1 MRIKQISVYQQTQ
14 ALLCKNFLKKWRMK
28 RESAL
33 EWGLP
38 ILLGLYVALLSE
50 FRENI
55 QIPEM
60 PPQDLGRVDKFNI
73 SSIKIVYTPISNI
86 TQQIMNTTSFALLM
100 KGTEII
106 GVPDRKDM
114 DEILLQNL
122 PDVVGIIFSD
132 TFSYK
137 LKFFQGYTV
146 PFLREDLSGH
156 CGRKYDGYSCIL
168 SKYWNRGFVT
178 LQTVINAAIIEITTN
193 HSVMD
198 ELMSVT
204 AITMKTLPFIS
215 KDILQSEMF
224 ILYCLLYFS
233 PFIYFLSLSVT
244 KERKKCK
251 DLMKMMGLQ
260 DSAFWLS
267 WGLIYTAFIFII
279 SIFIAIIITSAQV
292 ILMTGFMVIFTLLFL
307 YGLSLLAFSF
317 LMSVLLQKAA
327 LTNLFVLTLFWGS
340 VGFTDFFKQLPSSV
354 EWILSICSPFAFR
367 TGMAQI
373 LHLDY
378 NLNGV
383 VFPDSSGESY
393 TMLAT
398 FSVLALDG
406 LIYLTL
412 ALYFDKILPYGN
424 ERRYSPLFFLS
435 SSSCFRHRR
444 TDNKVIEKDIDPK
457 HPSDGYFEPIA
468 SEFQGKEAI
477 RIRNVRKEYKSK
489 SGKVEALKGLLFDI
503 YEGQITAI
511 LGHSG
516 AGKSSLL
523 NILNGLSVPT
533 EGSVTIYNKNTS
545 EMHDLEEIR
554 KITGVCPQNNVQID
568 LLTVKEN
575 LSMFAKIKGIRPK
588 EVDQEVQQILLELDM
603 QNIQDNLAIHLSEG
617 QKRMLTFGIAILGD
631 PQVLLLDEP
640 TAGLDPFSRYRVW
653 TFLKERRANRV
664 ILFSTQS
671 MDEADILADRKV
683 IMSNGELKCAGS
695 SVFLKR
701 KWGLGYHLSLYKS
714 EICDPEQ
721 ITSFINHHIPDAK
734 LKIENKEKLVYT
746 LPLERTSK
754 FPDLFSDIDKCS
766 GQGVMSYDISM
777 STLNEVFM
785 NMERKS
791 TIRQDFEQ
799 TEMIGDSENLS
810 EMEPACSSH
819 PEVQKTVSDMGLWRM
834 QACAMAR
841 LRFLKLKR
849 ERKTLLT
856 LLLMFGIALFP
867 WIIESVAYSMIE
879 QNGDWEFKT
888 ELYFLSSGQLPQE
901 PRTSLLIINNT
912 ESNIEDFIQSLKH
925 QNILLEV
932 DDFENRNGTEGLSY
946 NGAIIVS
953 GKKKDYGFSIVC
965 NTKRLHCFPILM
977 NIISNGLLRM
987 FNHTQYIRIERSP
1000 FSLNNIY
1007 IWTGLPESSGFI
1019 LFVACCLSPY
1029 IAMSSISD
1037 HKKKAS
1043 SQLWI
1048 SGLYPSAYW
1057 FGQAVVDIN
1066 LFNLILLSMYLI
1078 IYLTNRM
1085 DIYITSQAIFAL
1097 VVVSLGYSASLI
1109 FLTYVISFIFRKRRK
1124 NSGLWSFCFY
1134 IVLTIVPY
1142 IILINDFNLTLIIVS
1157 MVLLPSST
1165 LAVFLIFLLM
1175 ESQEYYEEF
1184 QEFKYYLSAVDL
1196 LVCLI
1201 PYFQALLLVFVLRC
1215 MELKCGQKVIRKD
1228 PIFRISPQIRRV
1240 QPNPEVPVDEDEDVQ
1255 AERMRASTALTT
1267 SNLDEKPV
1275 IIASCLHKEY
1285 AGQRKS
1291 CFSKRKKKIAAR
1303 NISFCVKKGEV
1314 LGLLGPN
1321 GAGKSSS
1328 IRMIAGITSPTA
1340 GQVELKVGE
1349 CKSVWGHLGYCPQ
1362 ENVLWPILTVKEHL
1376 EVYAAV
1382 KGLQKGDAA
1391 MVISRLVKAFN
1402 LHEQLNVPVQK
1413 LAAGTSRKLCFVLSI
1428 LGNSPI
1434 LLLDEPST
1442 GIDPT
1447 GQQQIWQAIQAAVKS
1462 TERGVLLTTHYL
1474 AEAEALCDRVAVMVS
1489 GRLRCIGSIQHLKR
1503 KFGKDYIL
1511 ELKVKDPSQV
1521 SLVHTEI
1528 LSLFPQAAQQERFSS
1543 LLTYKLPVED
1553 VYPLS
1558 QAFHKLEA
1566 VKHNFNLEEYSLSQ
1580 CTLEKVFLELF
1591 KKPEL
1596 GNVDEEFDTTMRWK
1610 LLPYSD
1616 EP

>member
-1 MRIKQISVYQQTQ
+1 MRIRQISVYQQTQ

-38 ILLGLYVALLSE
+38 ILLGLYVGLLSGV
-50 FRENI
+50 RENA
-55 QIPEM
+55 QLPEI
-60 PPQDLGRVDKFNI
+60 PPQDLGRIDKFNI
-73 SSIKIVYTPISNI
+73 SSIIIVYMPISNI
-86 TQQIMNTTSFALLM
+86 TQKIMNTTAFAPLM
-100 KGTEII
+100 KGTRII
-106 GVPDRKDM
+106 GVPDKKDM
-114 DEILLQNL
+114 DEVLFEYF
-122 PDVVGIIFSD
+122 PHAMGIIFSD

-137 LKFFQGYTV
+137 LKVSRRYDV
-146 PFLREDLSGH
+146 PFLRDDLTDPCWEIYGE
-156 CGRKYDGYSCIL
+156 YSCVL
-168 SKYWNRGFVT
+168 SRYWDRGFVT
-178 LQTVINAAIIEITTN
+178 LQTIINAAIIEVTTN
-193 HSVMD
+193 HSVID
-198 ELMSVT
+198 ESMSVT
-204 AITMKTLPFIS
+204 AINMKTLPFIF
-215 KDILQSEMF
+215 KDIFQ
-224 ILYCLLYFS
+224 
-233 PFIYFLSLSVT
+233 
-244 KERKKCK
+244 RKKCK
-251 DLMKMMGLQ
+251 ELMKMMGLH

-267 WGLIYTAFIFII
+267 WGLMYTTFIFII
-279 SIFIAIIITSAQV
+279 SIFITIIITSTQV

-307 YGLSLLAFSF
+307 YGLSLLALSF
-317 LMSVLLQKAA
+317 LMSVLLQKAV
-327 LTNLFVLTLFWGS
+327 LTNLFVFLLTLFWGFM
-340 VGFTDFFKQLPSSV
+340 GFTAFYKQLPPSV
-354 EWILSICSPFAFR
+354 QWILSICSPFALR
-367 TGMAQI
+367 AGMTQI
-373 LHLDY
+373 LHMDY

-398 FSVLALDG
+398 FSVLAFDG
-406 LIYLTL
+406 LIYLML

-424 ERRYSPLFFLS
+424 EHRYSPLFFLS

-444 TDNKVIEKDIDPK
+444 TDNMVIEKDLDPE

-468 SEFQGKEAI
+468 SEIQGKEAI
-477 RIRNVRKEYKSK
+477 RIRNVKKEYKSK
-489 SGKVEALKGLLFDI
+489 SGKVKALKGVLFDI

-533 EGSVTIYNKNTS
+533 EGSVTIYNKNLS
-545 EMHDLEEIR
+545 EMQDLEEIR

-568 LLTVKEN
+568 MLTVKEN
-575 LSMFAKIKGIRPK
+575 LSLFAKIKGIRPQ
-588 EVDQEVQQILLELDM
+588 EVEQEVQQILLELDM
-603 QNIQDNLAIHLSEG
+603 QNIQDNLAIHLSDG

-640 TAGLDPFSRYRVW
+640 TVGLDPFSRHQVW
-653 TFLKERRANRV
+653 TFLKERRANHV

-671 MDEADILADRKV
+671 MEEADILADRKV

-701 KWGLGYHLSLYKS
+701 KWGLGYHLSLYKN
-714 EICDPEQ
+714 EISDPGQ

-734 LKIENKEKLVYT
+734 LKLENKEKLVYT
-746 LPLERTSK
+746 LPLESTSK

-766 GQGVMSYDISM
+766 GQGMMSYDISM

-785 NMERKS
+785 NLERKPMM
-791 TIRQDFEQ
+791 RQDFER
-799 TEMIGDSENLS
+799 TDKIRDSESPS
-810 EMEPACSSH
+810 EMDPACFSL
-819 PEVQKTVSDMGLWRM
+819 PEIHKTVSDMGLWRM
-834 QACAMAR
+834 QVCAIAR

-849 ERKTLLT
+849 GRKTLLT
-856 LLLMFGIALFP
+856 LLLVFGIALFP
-867 WIIESVAYSMIE
+867 LIMEKIAYSMID
-879 QNGDWEFKT
+879 QNADWEFKT

-953 GKKKDYGFSIVC
+953 GKQKDYRFSVVC

-977 NIISNGLLRM
+977 NIISNGLLQM
-987 FNHTQYIRIERSP
+987 FNHSQHIRIERSP
-1000 FSLNNIY
+1000 FSWNHLY
-1007 IWTGLPESSGFI
+1007 IWTGLPESSPFMI
-1019 LFVACCLSPY
+1019 FVVCCLSPY
-1029 IAMSSISD
+1029 IAMSSVSD

-1057 FGQAVVDIN
+1057 CGQAVVDIN
-1066 LFNLILLSMYLI
+1066 VFNLILLLMYLI
-1078 IYLTNRM
+1078 IYITNM
-1085 DIYITSQAIFAL
+1085 MEIYISSQGLFAM

-1109 FLTYVISFIFRKRRK
+1109 FLTYVISFIFRNSRK
-1124 NSGLWSFCFY
+1124 NSSLWWFCFY
-1134 IVLTIVPY
+1134 IVLNFMPY
-1142 IILINDFNLTLIIVS
+1142 IIFINDFKLAMIIVC

-1165 LAVFLIFLLM
+1165 LEVFIFFL
-1175 ESQEYYEEF
+1175 ENRAEEYSEEF
-1184 QEFKYYLSAVDL
+1184 QDFIFHLSAVDL

-1201 PYFQALLLVFVLRC
+1201 PYVQALLLVFILRC

-1228 PIFRISPQIRRV
+1228 PVFRISPQIRNVR
-1240 QPNPEVPVDEDEDVQ
+1240 PNTEVPLDEDEDVQ
-1255 AERMRASTALTT
+1255 AERMRASSALTT
-1267 SNLDEKPV
+1267 SNLDENPV

-1328 IRMIAGITSPTA
+1328 IRMIAGITKPTA
-1340 GQVELKVGE
+1340 GQVELRVGE
-1349 CKSVWGHLGYCPQ
+1349 YKSFLGQQGDGMVKFLGYCPQ
-1362 ENVLWPILTVKEHL
+1362 ENVLWPTLTMKEHL
-1376 EVYAAV
+1376 EVYATM
-1382 KGLQKGDAA
+1382 KGLQKEDAA
-1391 MVISRLVKAFN
+1391 IVVSRLVNAFN
-1402 LHEQLNVPVQK
+1402 LYEQLNVPVQK
-1413 LAAGTSRKLCFVLSI
+1413 LASGTTRKLCFVLSI

-1434 LLLDEPST
+1434 LLLHEPST

-1462 TERGVLLTTHYL
+1462 TEKSVLLTTHYL
-1474 AEAEALCDRVAVMVS
+1474 AEAEALCDRVAIMVS

-1511 ELKVKDPSQV
+1511 ELKVKEPSQV
-1521 SLVHTEI
+1521 PLVHTEI
-1528 LSLFPQAAQQERFSS
+1528 LNLFPQAAQQERFSS
-1543 LLTYKLPVED
+1543 LLTFKLPIAD

-1558 QAFHKLEA
+1558 QAFYKLET
-1566 VKHNFNLEEYSLSQ
+1566 VKHNFNLEEYSFSQ
-1580 CTLEKVFLELF
+1580 CTLEKVFLEFF
-1591 KKPEL
+1591 KKPEPE
-1596 GNVDEEFDTTMRWK
+1596 NVDKEVDTTMRWK
-1610 LLPYSD
+1610 LLSYSD